1 MRLLSFLSVLLVS
14 LMSLMGASSAQEFKV
29 DPLQSK
35 IYSTIEQVLPSVVAV
50 SSGGSTFSGV
60 IVSSEG
66 HVLSAGHA
74 INPGDSYRIL
84 MSDGRRLQAK
94 GLGANGQHDCA
105 LLKIDNASGLP
116 FAEMGDSSVLKTFQ
130 PCLSISHPGG
140 YNRSR
145 GPVIRFGHIV
155 RPLTSRQGMVQS
167 TALMEPGDSGGA
179 LFDLNGSVVAI
190 HSRIGTSMD
199 RNYEVPVNKF
209 RKYWDDLNEQ
219 NSLAI
224 SRVPGLP
231 KLGFQCENVEGSDN
245 VIVLSVAADGVTR
258 KAGLQV
264 KDIISSVNGTAI
276 KSTSQLRK
284 ALVKAR
290 ENAAA
295 QITLVIQRDK
305 QRMELNV
312 PYVKAAKATKQ
323 QPATPLEARFQ
334 KPIPE
339 LEKFSLQFSELE
351 SKLDD
356 QCVAIT
362 SRSGKKALEIR
373 GTLVA
378 DSNLVVSKSSRV
390 GDEPTINVSGKS
402 VPLKIVARDPSNDLI
417 LLRRPSKNQVGV
429 RWNNKLNSKQ
439 SLGRFL
445 ITPDPNGNGL
455 VSVWSSRAFPSR
467 KRVSKGYLGVILSND
482 DNQGA
487 VLQEINRGAA
497 QDAGIQEGDV
507 ITKMN
512 KTPIRGRSDLLKFLA
527 KTDPNN
533 LIQAK
538 IRRGDQVLE
547 KTITLGNP
555 PVEGNH
561 VAEKMDKSGR
571 RDGFSKVISHDAD
584 LQPDECGGPLFDWQ
598 GNLIGLNI
606 ARNSRV
612 RSYAL
617 TPSVVQNFINN
628 NR

>member
-1 MRLLSFLSVLLVS
+1 MRFPSFFSVLFVS
-14 LMSLMGASSAQEFKV
+14 LISLTDHSFAQDFEV
-29 DPLQSK
+29 DPLQKK

-74 INPGDSYRIL
+74 ISPGNSYRIL
-84 MSDGRRLQAK
+84 MSDGRRMQAK
-94 GLGANGQHDCA
+94 GLGADGQSDCA
-105 LLKIDNASGLP
+105 LLKIENASGLP
-116 FAEMGDSSVLKTFQ
+116 YAEMGDSSELKTHQ

-155 RPLTSRQGMVQS
+155 RPIANRQGMVQS

-179 LFDLNGSVVAI
+179 LFDLDGSVVAI
-190 HSRIGTSMD
+190 HSRIGRSMD

-209 RKYWDDLNEQ
+209 REYWDDLNEQ

-231 KLGFQCENVEGSDN
+231 KLGFQCENVEGNDD
-245 VIVLSVAADGVTR
+245 VIVLSVVSGGVTQ

-264 KDIISSVNGTAI
+264 KDIISSINGETI
-276 KSTSQLRK
+276 ESTSQLRK
-284 ALVKAR
+284 ALVTAR
-290 ENAAA
+290 ENELA
-295 QITLVIQRDK
+295 QITLIVRRDK
-305 QRMELNV
+305 QVMELDV
-312 PYVKAAKATKQ
+312 PYFEAAKGKKQ
-323 QPATPLEARFQ
+323 QQATPLEARFL
-334 KPIPE
+334 KPMPE
-339 LEKFSLQFSELE
+339 LKNFSLQFSELE

-362 SRSGKKALEIR
+362 SRSGDKTLDIR
-373 GTLVA
+373 GTLIA
-378 DSNLVVSKSSRV
+378 NTDLVVSKSSRV
-390 GDEPTINVSGKS
+390 GDQPTIKVAGKPI
-402 VPLKIVARDPSNDLI
+402 PLKIVARDQSNDLI
-417 LLRRPSKNQVGV
+417 LLRRPSKNPTGV
-429 RWNNKLNSKQ
+429 RWNIKPSSKQ

-445 ITPDPNGNGL
+445 ITPDPQGEGR
-455 VSVWSSRAFPSR
+455 VSVWSSRAFSSR
-467 KRVSKGYLGVILSND
+467 KRVSKGYLGVILSNND
-482 DNQGA
+482 DRGA
-487 VLQEINRGAA
+487 VLQEINQGAA
-497 QDAGIQEGDV
+497 RDAGIKEGDV
-507 ITKMN
+507 ITNMN
-512 KTPIRGRSDLLKFLA
+512 GTPIKGRSDLLKFLA

-547 KTITLGNP
+547 KSITLGNP
-555 PVEGNH
+555 PVQGNH

-584 LQPDECGGPLFDWQ
+584 LHPEECGGPLFDWQ

-617 TPSVVQNFINN
+617 TPSVVQTFINN